1 MLLQTQKTSLRPQ
14 TTAHLAQTM
23 SLLELTSA
31 ELSQKIEAALA
42 SNPALELA
50 EERRCPYCH
59 RPTLKAGPCPAC
71 KVPLAAAADQPI
83 VFVSPRRDFRRHGG
97 QLEEDS
103 DSPEEWTA
111 AAEDLPTFVGHQ
123 IAPELSLEE
132 RALAA
137 HLLTSLDEDGLLT
150 VSLSEVARY
159 HHVPLARVERVQ
171 RLIQRAEPLGVG
183 SCSPQEA
190 LLVQLEV
197 LAETRT
203 PPHGTEQAIR
213 LGMDALSRR
222 AYSELGRLLGVS
234 TEKAIQIAD
243 FISENLNP
251 YPARAY
257 WGDIHQG
264 TAQQP
269 FYPEPDI
276 IISRLSEAED
286 TPLLIEIVSPYAG
299 ALRVNALFRQALSE
313 APPEKVQAWQHD
325 LDEAAL
331 LVKCLQQ
338 RDNTLVR
345 MMQRLATLQRAYI
358 LHGDAYIIPLT
369 RAQLAQELEVHE
381 STISRAVA
389 GKAVQLPNRKIVPL
403 ARWFDRSLNVRT
415 ALLQIIAEEKQ
426 PLSDTQ
432 IARLLA
438 RQGFD
443 VARRTVAKYRSMEGI
458 LPARLR
464 HHSIKPNGHP

>member
-50 EERRCPYCH
+50 EEHHCPYCR

-71 KVPLAAAADQPI
+71 KTPHAATPDQPI
-83 VFVSPRRDFRRHGG
+83 VFISPRRDFRRANG
-97 QLEEDS
+97 QPDI
-103 DSPEEWTA
+103 DGDAPEEWTA
-111 AAEDLPTFVGHQ
+111 AVEDLPTYVGRQ
-123 IAPELSLEE
+123 IAPELNLED

-150 VSLSEVARY
+150 VSLLEVARY
-159 HHVPLARVERVQ
+159 HHVPLSRVEHVQ

-197 LAETRT
+197 LSETRT
-203 PPHGTEQAIR
+203 PPRETEQAIR
-213 LGMDALSRR
+213 QGMDALSRR
-222 AYSELGRLLGVS
+222 AYGELGRLLGVS
-234 TEKAIQIAD
+234 TDKAVQIAE

-264 TAQQP
+264 AAQQP

-299 ALRVNALFRQALSE
+299 ALRVNTLFRQALNE
-313 APPEKVQAWQHD
+313 APPEKAQAWQHD

-345 MMQRLATLQRAYI
+345 MMQRLAMLQRAYI

-369 RAQLAQELEVHE
+369 RAQLAQELNVHE

-464 HHSIKPNGHP
+464 HHSTKPNDHS